1 MKELA
6 IVKYIKLHGLAKA
19 IETFKL
25 KTNVCE
31 NKILLKYNQLESPMA
46 FEETQDC
53 RGLIL
58 ERDTWKVMSLAFR
71 KFFNHEE
78 GHAAKID
85 WNTAKIL
92 EKVDGSLIQLYW
104 DWHKNQW
111 LVGTTGTPEADGEV
125 NNKFGTTFAK
135 LFWTTLKNMV
145 PNFHE
150 AVLTKGFTYAFE
162 LTTPY
167 NIVVKPHET
176 SSLTLLGVRNLET
189 LEELSYDDLH
199 EIIWAL
205 RVPVVKQFDINA
217 MDIGAIRRTF
227 ENMPDPFFEGYV
239 IVDDNFN
246 RVKMKTPSYVALH
259 HLKSKSSQYEIM
271 QVIKTNEIEEYL
283 VYVPERKDEM
293 LELKGKYDVFI
304 NDLENT
310 WVDIVNYIPQS
321 TTIVERK
328 VIANIVLSIS
338 KQNGF
343 SDFTG
348 LFFGLYDGKHNSI
361 KEYMVTYNNKQLYK
375 RVIDYLS

>member
-1 MKELA
+1 M
-6 IVKYIKLHGLAKA
+6 
-19 IETFKL
+19 
-25 KTNVCE
+25 
-31 NKILLKYNQLESPMA
+31 
-46 FEETQDC
+46 
-53 RGLIL
+53 
-58 ERDTWKVMSLAFR
+58 
-71 KFFNHEE
+71 
-78 GHAAKID
+78 
-85 WNTAKIL
+85 
-92 EKVDGSLIQLYW
+92 
-104 DWHKNQW
+104 
-111 LVGTTGTPEADGEV
+111 VGTTGTPEADGEV
-125 NNKFGTTFAK
+125 NNKFGTTFSK
-135 LFWTTLKNMV
+135 LFWNTIEAQSTMFKKYKGNL
-145 PNFHE
+145 NFLE
-150 AVLTKGFTYAFE
+150 RGVTYAFE

-167 NIVVKPHET
+167 NIVVKPHSI
-176 SSLTLLGVRNLET
+176 SSVTLLGARKLET
-189 LEELSYDDLH
+189 LVESNYDELKEVAVVLD
-199 EIIWAL
+199 
-205 RVPVVKQFDINA
+205 VPLVKIYDINA
-217 MDIGAIRRTF
+217 MDAGAIKRTF